1 MQRVEG
7 LKDTAWVRASRLV
20 GACGWGA
27 AALLVRCRLCA
38 EAAAGP
44 HDRDTDALAPPPLNF
59 LLQFSSNRDDQ
70 QRTMH
75 GEVLHDGT
83 VHNLL
88 MHVARQQRHQLDRQ
102 SPRAD
107 DCVPSPP
114 ASKRLRLGR
123 GPVPG
128 LLQGSLSPASGVAE
142 QELALSEHPPAS
154 GTASGLNRATSGS
167 NASDQL
173 SLAASG
179 LVALDALAA
188 VAEQEWE
195 QQQQQQQVAQAG
207 WEQRQQ
213 QLQQQQQQQQRAEKQ
228 QLLLQLAQQQQ
239 QLQQLQ
245 QRAEK
250 QQLLL
255 QLAQQQQQQQHTT
268 LPQPEHGQ
276 HYHLQRLLQHLVLH
290 LQRCGPTPQ
299 LIRQPLP
306 EPQQQQ
312 QAPQEQ
318 LLPREQPLSPQQQRN
333 AAVQLLHRLQ
343 LQALLAQQQPAACEP
358 PEQPLRPFGVR
369 LTPPPLPPPPQQPSL
384 AELQRVTLQA
394 LLHRLPISTPQQQ
407 QELSSQPTAA
417 PLAAQQLPMQ

>member
-1 MQRVEG
+1 
-7 LKDTAWVRASRLV
+7 
-20 GACGWGA
+20 
-27 AALLVRCRLCA
+27 
-38 EAAAGP
+38 
-44 HDRDTDALAPPPLNF
+44 
-59 LLQFSSNRDDQ
+59 
-70 QRTMH
+70 MH
-75 GEVLHDGT
+75 AEVLRDGT

-88 MHVARQQRHQLDRQ
+88 MHVARQQRQQLDRQ

-179 LVALDALAA
+179 LGALDALAA

-195 QQQQQQQVAQAG
+195 QQQQQQVAQAGWEQRQQQLQQRAEQQQLLLQLAQQQQQRQQVAQAGWEQRQQQLQQRAEKQQLLLQLAQQQQQQQQQVAQAG

-213 QLQQQQQQQQRAEKQ
+213 QLQQRAEKI
-228 QLLLQLAQQQQ
+228 QLLLQLAQ
-239 QLQQLQ
+239 
-245 QRAEK
+245 
-250 QQLLL
+250 
-255 QLAQQQQQQQHTT
+255 QQQQQQQHTT

-358 PEQPLRPFGVR
+358 PEQPLRPFGVH

-417 PLAAQQLPMQ
+417 PLAAQQQPMQ